1 MRTVIEPG
9 KKRKSINFLDS
20 IVYSEVKD
28 LNGNPMKL
36 EMSVMLQNGNSEMR
50 FAAGIVDEED
60 KTPKPCIVWIPGGG
74 YRGCDKNL
82 MVAEMAF
89 LADLGYV
96 VASIYYRSSAEGHM
110 PDQIIDVKTA
120 IRFLRAHADE
130 YEIDTNRIGIIGRS
144 AGGHLASLAGMNVD
158 DFHGS
163 EWASESDEVQA
174 CVDLFGP
181 VDLPWLLRF
190 EEKLY
195 NADPANYR
203 WENVAASHGGA
214 VMGGEYNE
222 DMIERSKKVSPPY
235 LISDKMCPMMIMHG
249 DIDKLVPVDVSEDFY
264 QKIIDAGQGDKA
276 DLYILHNAGHG
287 TKDFF
292 QDSVK
297 KLIADF
303 FDRNLKNI

>member
-1 MRTVIEPG
+1 MRNVIEPG

-28 LNGNPMKL
+28 LEGNDLKL

-50 FAAGIVDEED
+50 FAAGVADEED
-60 KTPKPCIVWIPGGG
+60 KAPKPCIVWVPGGG

-82 MVAEMAF
+82 MAAEMAF
-89 LADLGYV
+89 LADAGYV

-110 PDQIIDVKTA
+110 PDQIVDVKTA

-130 YEIDTNRIGIIGRS
+130 YEIDKDHIGIIGRS
-144 AGGHLASLAGMNVD
+144 AGGHLAALAAMNVD
-158 DFHGS
+158 DFHGD
-163 EWASESDEVQA
+163 EWKEESDEVQA

-181 VDLPWLLRF
+181 VDIPWLLRF
-190 EEKLY
+190 EESVY
-195 NADPANYR
+195 NRDPENYR
-203 WENVAASHGGA
+203 WKNVAESHGGA
-214 VMGGEYNE
+214 VMGGDYNE
-222 DMIERSKKVSPPY
+222 DMVKRAEKVSPPY
-235 LISDKMCPMMIMHG
+235 IISNRMSPIMIMHG
-249 DIDKLVPVDVSEDFY
+249 DVDKLVPVDVSEEFY
-264 QKIIDAGQGDKA
+264 QKIIEAGQGDKA

-297 KLIADF
+297 DLIEDF
-303 FDRNLKNI
+303 FDRQLK